1 MGECKG
7 HLQQEWVLGEGTRAP
22 MPVFLFLFAG
32 GEEE

>member
-22 MPVFLFLFAG
+22 MPVFLLLFTS